1 MKSDI
6 FQRKEYTHMDV
17 TLSYL
22 FMAHLLKLLLPGVL
36 LAALV
41 CGRRGQVLQDVGVSL
56 MAEGREVADVQ
67 FQLTA
72 VLIEVY
78 EWGDNLSK
86 NRNEEMG

>member
-1 MKSDI
+1 MIHFSEKSI
-6 FQRKEYTHMDV
+6 

-22 FMAHLLKLLLPGVL
+22 LGAHLLKLLLPGVL
-36 LAALV
+36 LAAVV
-41 CGRRGQVLQDVGVSL
+41 CGGWGQVLQDVGVSL
-56 MAEGREVADVQ
+56 VAQGREVADVQ

-86 NRNEEMG
+86 NRNEETG

>member
-1 MKSDI
+1 MIHFSEKRI
-6 FQRKEYTHMDV
+6 

-22 FMAHLLKLLLPGVL
+22 LGAHLLKLLLPGVL
-36 LAALV
+36 LVAVV
-41 CGRRGQVLQDVGVSL
+41 CGGRGQVLQDVGVSL
-56 MAEGREVADVQ
+56 MAQGREVADVQ

-86 NRNEEMG
+86 TQE

>member
-1 MKSDI
+1 MIHFSEKI
-6 FQRKEYTHMDV
+6 HF

-22 FMAHLLKLLLPGVL
+22 LGAHLLKLLLPGVL
-36 LAALV
+36 LAAVV
-41 CGRRGQVLQDVGVSL
+41 CGGRGQVLQDVGVSL
-56 MAEGREVADVQ
+56 MAQGREVADVQ